1 MTMAF
6 DEIEYSLYIGFM
18 KPVVGLFFISVATFP
33 LFLSCSFNY
42 GNEAFSNKM
51 IPEMVLTGVEAS
63 RYKDARLSMVL
74 SADMLEMYDTD
85 QIWAGEKVS
94 FLQYASDGSGT
105 LEAEGQAGILLV
117 DDASDVYSLG
127 ENTTFHSIKDNLVFS
142 AEDLRWTKQTHR
154 LSSPVN
160 GKVEIEKSDGS
171 KISGTGFF
179 ADTLAR
185 VYEFSNPVT
194 GKLVNGNSTQ

>member
-1 MTMAF
+1 
-6 DEIEYSLYIGFM
+6 M
-18 KPVVGLFFISVATFP
+18 KPFTGLFLMCSALFP

-42 GNEAFSNKM
+42 GNDTFGTKI

-74 SADMLEMYDTD
+74 SADTLEMYDSD

-117 DDASDVYSLG
+117 DDASEVYSLG
-127 ENTTFHSIKDNLVFS
+127 ENTTFHSIKDNLTFS

-154 LSSPVN
+154 LSSPVD
-160 GKVEIEKSDGS
+160 GKVKIEKSDGS
-171 KISGTGFF
+171 IISGTGFF

-185 VYEFSNPVT
+185 EYEFSNPVT
-194 GKLVNGNSTQ
+194 GKLVNGESTQ

>member
-1 MTMAF
+1 MTIAF
-6 DEIEYSLYIGFM
+6 DEIEYFLYIGFM
-18 KPVVGLFFISVATFP
+18 KPVMGLFFISVVLIP

-42 GNEAFSNKM
+42 GNDAFSNKM

-94 FLQYASDGSGT
+94 FLQYTSDGTGT
-105 LEAEGQAGILLV
+105 LEAEGKAGMLLV
-117 DDASDVYSLG
+117 DDSSDIYSLG
-127 ENTTFHSIKDNLVFS
+127 ESATFHSVKDNLTFS

-154 LSSPVN
+154 LSSPVD

-171 KISGTGFF
+171 IISGTGFF

-185 VYEFSNPVT
+185 QYEFSKPVT
-194 GKLVNGNSTQ
+194 GKLVNENSTP